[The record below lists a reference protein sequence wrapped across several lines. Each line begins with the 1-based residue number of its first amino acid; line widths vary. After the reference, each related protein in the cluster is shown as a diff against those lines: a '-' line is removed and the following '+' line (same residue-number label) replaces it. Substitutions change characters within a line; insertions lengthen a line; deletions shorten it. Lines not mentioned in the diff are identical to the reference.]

1 MTRKHLLAEIWTSM
15 VQMAWFIVLL
25 FPFLVMKVNVT
36 SGKAVVIFRWS
47 ALPVIAISTFVL
59 SFAWRQ
65 ALVWN
70 EHRGDKVKIRT
81 PFTTL
86 LETIRT
92 ALSHKPI
99 RRAAIAAFL
108 LLAAIYPFA
117 LGMYH
122 TNIMITALIYVILA
136 LGLNIVVGLGGLLNL
151 GYAAFFAVGAY
162 TYGLLWKYAGPAF
175 VEAGIATGWLFW
187 IALPLAGILA
197 VVFGILLSLPVLR
210 LRGDYLAIITLAFG
224 EIVRMVL
231 QNSSSVTGGA
241 TGISLIPRPWFFG
254 VRLPPRQAATY
265 IYYIV
270 LVLVFLTIFVVR
282 RIEDSRVGRA
292 LEAMRE
298 DEIACESMGVDLV
311 RNKLVTFALGAFWAG
326 IAGVILASQ
335 TTYINPDSFTLW
347 ESIMVLM
354 AIVIGGTG
362 SIPGAIGGAMLL
374 KLLPEYFRPLAQYR
388 MLIYGIAMIIIIIF
402 KPDGLF
408 PRNRKKFTFVE
419 KPDADPS
426 MAGTVPGAQK

>member
-1 MTRKHLLAEIWTSM
+1 MTRKQTIAELRASLIQM
-15 VQMAWFIVLL
+15 VWFVVLL
-25 FPFLVMKVNVT
+25 FPFMVMKVNVT
-36 SGKAVVIFRWS
+36 SGKASVIFRWS
-47 ALPVIAISTFVL
+47 ALPLIAVSAFVL
-59 SFAWRQ
+59 SFAWNR
-65 ALVWN
+65 ALEWN
-70 EHRGDKVKIRT
+70 ERRGDKVKVRT
-81 PFTTL
+81 PFTKVQ
-86 LETIRT
+86 ETVRA
-92 ALSHKPI
+92 ALARKPI
-99 RRAAIAAFL
+99 RRTAIAAL
-108 LLAAIYPFA
+108 MVIVAVYPFA

-162 TYGLLWKYAGPAF
+162 TYGLLWTYAGPAF
-175 VEAGIATGWLFW
+175 VAAGVSTGWLFW
-187 IALPLAGILA
+187 IALPLAGIIA
-197 VVFGILLSLPVLR
+197 VIFGILLSLPVLR

-231 QNSSSVTGGA
+231 QNSSAVTGGA

-254 VRLPPRQAATY
+254 MRLPPRQAATY

-270 LVLVFLTIFVVR
+270 VVLVIMTIFVVR

-298 DEIACESMGVDLV
+298 DEIACEAMGVDLV

-326 IAGVILASQ
+326 IAGVILAAQ

-354 AIVIGGTG
+354 AIV
-362 SIPGAIGGAMLL
+362 IGGAMLL

-419 KPDADPS
+419 KPAADQS
-426 MAGTVPGAQK
+426 QTGVAPGAKE